1 MVEEE
6 VILGGR
12 KFVKR
17 IAEPETT
24 TAKTT
29 AQIEEDIR
37 HIEAEIRL
45 AETKQERD
53 LPDILKN
60 KESELTDREAE
71 VETREVAVVEKEGEL
86 AAKAASLEVNNKII
100 ASLTNKVNSD
110 AEAIALKER
119 ELEDKIEA
127 KAYEFAEKMLELN
140 NREKVIKQNEEK
152 VKQAMGR
159 INVTLCGIDEMLAK
173 AIREMSKVKQR
184 GIIKLLSSYRR
195 QLPPLL
201 GQGD

>member
-17 IAEPETT
+17 IAESETT

-86 AAKAASLEVNNKII
+86 AAKAVSLEVNNKII